1 MVRILCEGKT
11 DKTFILGLL
20 SHLGIE
26 ERGGDFEIMGCKNN
40 FFDLQRYKMIIQLV
54 NSDQIKKLLFILDAD
69 YESKDSRYGGYEN
82 CYTEITQ
89 MINKLG
95 LSRISDVII
104 IRDYET
110 NCGYLESLIFSTL
123 SEQQKECIKNF
134 LDCSNFTS
142 KDNHKSI
149 INQIYKMGYP
159 NEPYNY
165 EHHHF
170 KELKDK
176 LKKLY
181 RDVNL
186 P

>member
-11 DKTFILGLL
+11 DKKFILGIL

-26 ERGGDFEIMGCKNN
+26 DRGSDFEIMGCKNN
-40 FFDLQRYKMIIQLV
+40 FFDIQKYKIILQLV
-54 NSDQIKKLLFILDAD
+54 NSDQLNNLLFVIDAD
-69 YESKDSRYGGYEN
+69 YESKDSRYGGYDN
-82 CYTEITQ
+82 CYTEMTK

-95 LSRISDVII
+95 IDKISEVII

-110 NCGYLESLIFSTL
+110 NTGYLESLIFSTL
-123 SEQQKECIKNF
+123 SKQQKECIKNF
-134 LDCSNFTS
+134 LDCSKFLS

-149 INQIYKMGYP
+149 INQIYKIGYP

-165 EHHHF
+165 EHPNF
-170 KELKDK
+170 NELKEK

-181 RDVNL
+181 I
-186 P
+186 